1 MKIKQCNRNPYFM
14 ADLAY
19 DGEFSDGGHF
29 ELRIPE
35 KDVEEF
41 ATKLLQAYKDDK
53 DRKVKVIPPHV
64 HILKKVIF
72 FTMGVL
78 LKTNNMKISQV
89 IKKLQEIQKEKG
101 DVEVL
106 AVFDTYGEGEWVSL
120 EEDGISFDRF
130 NEGKNIVYIGW

>member
-1 MKIKQCNRNPYFM
+1 MSY
-14 ADLAY
+14 
-19 DGEFSDGGHF
+19 
-29 ELRIPE
+29 
-35 KDVEEF
+35 
-41 ATKLLQAYKDDK
+41 
-53 DRKVKVIPPHV
+53 IPPRTA
-64 HILKKVIF
+64 IYSLMIGCVI
-72 FTMGVL
+72 V
-78 LKTNNMKISQV
+78 KQVKISDMKISEL